1 MKKIIFLTPSDA
13 EYGFRL
19 TGAEQYAVDMKDVE
33 SLIKKLMAEPDSGL
47 IILDERLREGIS
59 EDRLREMEK
68 RWEGIFLILPA
79 PERKG
84 REVEDYALMLIRK
97 AIGYHVRLSV

>member
-1 MKKIIFLTPSDA
+1 MKKIIFLTPPDA

-19 TGAEQYAVDMKDVE
+19 TGAEKDVE
-33 SLIKKLMAEPDSGL
+33 GLIKKLMAEPDSGL
-47 IILDERLREGIS
+47 IILDERLRQGIS
-59 EDRLREMEK
+59 EERLREMEK